1 MTDASFTSQPVKTWA
16 KRNARLYDGKKIWS
30 EIRTRFVGE
39 FSTKRMEKQAYF
51 SLLILFTSPPSCV
64 KNGVRKIPANR
75 PPVVLRPA
83 AGCGKQAK
91 PTNLK
96 RNNMTK
102 LISKIITLSAFAGL
116 VAGLSGC
123 RLVGSGPQE
132 SVSTQPRIKSPPEP
146 DWPLGDQVVELG
158 TNTTFKV
165 NTGFMPWNRS
175 RRPQWYFNGYPIDSI
190 TAPALGVQT
199 DGSQL
204 RIDHVS
210 LTNCGF
216 YIYQDE
222 ESKGSHRKSS
232 STAELLVFSNST
244 VNVSDSTIR
253 MESASSAVQ
262 TITTVF
268 GTPIGGQ
275 DGSGTAG
282 CPGPYKGY
290 VRYPGYFTFAN
301 GGTATDGTGAQNPV
315 VYYTIPFAT
324 PVCGATVPDRKS
336 SELCYFY
343 IFFKN
348 SVPPGPYPLRLTYH

>member
-16 KRNARLYDGKKIWS
+16 KRNARLYAGKKIWS

-146 DWPLGDQVVELG
+146 DWPLVKAAAQ
-158 TNTTFKV
+158 
-165 NTGFMPWNRS
+165 
-175 RRPQWYFNGYPIDSI
+175 
-190 TAPALGVQT
+190 PAV
-199 DGSQL
+199 
-204 RIDHVS
+204 
-210 LTNCGF
+210 
-216 YIYQDE
+216 
-222 ESKGSHRKSS
+222 
-232 STAELLVFSNST
+232 A
-244 VNVSDSTIR
+244 
-253 MESASSAVQ
+253 
-262 TITTVF
+262 
-268 GTPIGGQ
+268 TP
-275 DGSGTAG
+275 
-282 CPGPYKGY
+282 PL
-290 VRYPGYFTFAN
+290 N
-301 GGTATDGTGAQNPV
+301 GGHMQNWFDCIRTRSKPIADVETGHRS
-315 VYYTIPFAT
+315 
-324 PVCGATVPDRKS
+324 ATVCLLGNIARWTGRRLRWDPVKEVFLGDPEANQYLDRVRRKPY
-336 SELCYFY
+336 EL
-343 IFFKN
+343 
-348 SVPPGPYPLRLTYH
+348 PGKV